1 MINLMT
7 INHKLAQNSQVFIEL
22 TTTILSN
29 FLVDTGSKLQILDN
43 YISISLIQQL
53 AIQ

>member
-29 FLVDTGSKLQILDN
+29 YLADMGLKLLILDN
-43 YISISLIQQL
+43 YISISPIQQL
-53 AIQ
+53 VIQ